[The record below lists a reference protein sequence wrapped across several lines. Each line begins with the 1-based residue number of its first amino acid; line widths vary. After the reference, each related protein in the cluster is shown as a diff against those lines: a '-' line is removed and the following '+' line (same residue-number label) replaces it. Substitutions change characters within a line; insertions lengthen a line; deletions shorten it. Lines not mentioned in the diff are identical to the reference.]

1 MTQLI
6 KGGGLQNHPQE
17 KASHPH
23 CLLNKGGNSF
33 IPPQGT
39 FWNSSS
45 TQLNHFKN
53 YTIIKETRH
62 PTNKHATNNPI
73 IKIHSPSNQILIAT
87 RDLIP
92 QSFLGESTARSVVG
106 SLQLSTTRS
115 KFDETGFGK
124 TIADLQAF
132 EKTILRCLPSLEMN
146 NSIFTSLV
154 RVNPFDAEKTTS
166 FFLNLRLFQ
175 LRIVSLFDL
184 HLDKKTWMAQTKNFH
199 YPHWNSLFLHGE
211 FSAAN
216 HARNATLARITAV
229 AHLREKSRCHGE
241 WAPQIKRNHSSSRW
255 DSGICLSS
263 FANTRLYQSRLIA
276 IYVEIRIW
284 WCPRSPFLKI
294 GDCRQLTG
302 LFELEGGPCP
312 FVSQDIGP
320 EFLSD
325 FWWKDE
331 FSFDTADRW
340 LDCVL
345 LKKSFQDQF
354 YDCCGVGHWSRK
366 QSGFISNLI
375 SPIFVFHNQD
385 DSRWWLERVN
395 DGVNIDT
402 VPWIN
407 LFSQ

>member
-154 RVNPFDAEKTTS
+154 RVNPFVAEKTTS
-166 FFLNLRLFQ
+166 FFLNLRLFSWESFDSSTHTWTKRLEWLKRKTFIIRTETVFSCTVSSLLQ
-175 LRIVSLFDL
+175 TMLGTPLSRVSELLHSWEKNPDVTVSELHRSKGTTQVPAETLGFVSPVLKTLDCTNLVWSLF
-184 HLDKKTWMAQTKNFH
+184 T
-199 YPHWNSLFLHGE
+199 S
-211 FSAAN
+211 
-216 HARNATLARITAV
+216 
-229 AHLREKSRCHGE
+229 KSESGDVPE
-241 WAPQIKRNHSSSRW
+241 VHS
-255 DSGICLSS
+255 
-263 FANTRLYQSRLIA
+263 
-276 IYVEIRIW
+276 
-284 WCPRSPFLKI
+284 
-294 GDCRQLTG
+294 
-302 LFELEGGPCP
+302 
-312 FVSQDIGP
+312 
-320 EFLSD
+320 
-325 FWWKDE
+325 
-331 FSFDTADRW
+331 
-340 LDCVL
+340 
-345 LKKSFQDQF
+345 
-354 YDCCGVGHWSRK
+354 
-366 QSGFISNLI
+366 
-375 SPIFVFHNQD
+375 
-385 DSRWWLERVN
+385 
-395 DGVNIDT
+395 
-402 VPWIN
+402 
-407 LFSQ
+407 